1 MLLSLAFR
9 ASVVWQPVCNRHGM
23 KRHEKQMSQA
33 EKEVAVSRVRQIAE
47 TVISTHAADRMAQK
61 NVTAREI
68 ENCLKYGRVIELNND
83 SPSEYR
89 LVVRHDYGRPK
100 VGVVVVVG
108 VTTGTIVT
116 TWKNA
121 GSDSHATLNL
131 YAYQLAVSALI
142 ALAL

>member
-1 MLLSLAFR
+1 MTCT
-9 ASVVWQPVCNRHGM
+9 VVGQSYDGYM
-23 KRHEKQMSQA
+23 KRHEKQMNQA
-33 EKEVAVSRVRQIAE
+33 EKDDAVTRVRQIAE

-61 NVTAREI
+61 NVTAKEI
-68 ENCLKYGRVIELNND
+68 ENCLKYGRVIELND
-83 SPSEYR
+83 ESPKEFR

-121 GSDSHATLNL
+121 GADGHLTLNL
-131 YAYQLAVSALI
+131 YAYQLETSVI
-142 ALAL
+142 KALAQ